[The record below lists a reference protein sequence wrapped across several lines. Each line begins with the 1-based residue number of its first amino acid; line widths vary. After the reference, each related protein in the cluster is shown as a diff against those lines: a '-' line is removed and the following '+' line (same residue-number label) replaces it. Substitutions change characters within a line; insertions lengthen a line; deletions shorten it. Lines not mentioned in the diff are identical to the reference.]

1 VVWYQRRTKNEYF
14 VKGTYINSIANVLQR
29 VESDNFLEEG
39 KQVIAG
45 RGVREVCHSGGTG
58 PGNNGSG
65 KNTDEESTPDPVNH
79 QQHCENSIWNIS
91 RRVAWESV
99 T

>member
-1 VVWYQRRTKNEYF
+1 LISALYKKEYF
-14 VKGTYINSIANVLQR
+14 DKDTYINSIANVLQW
-29 VESDNFLEEG
+29 VESDDLLEEG
-39 KQVIAG
+39 KQVITG

-65 KNTDEESTPDPVNH
+65 KNTHEESTLDPVNH
-79 QQHCENSIWNIS
+79 QQHRENSIWNIIK
-91 RRVAWESV
+91 RVAWGLV